1 MLCYYHAIIIL
12 LSYWYHTA
20 ICTVTPVS
28 CGNIPVGFQIQLCV
42 TMYIPQW
49 GFLLLIRFSIA
60 TRQTKNT
67 SALFV
72 ETLSPD
78 YEGKKDHGPRV
89 FVCQFSNHSWQS
101 HVDTYYTDII
111 FTMRA
116 GCGCFRLFN
125 AISCHFILHHGLFIV
140 FHLISCYFKLVHAT
154 TIQLLCYYHASTMLL
169 SSHTNAIIWVLSC
182 YYQAATKRLSCYFIS
197 C

>member
-1 MLCYYHAIIIL
+1 MGIFRLGSRYSCVLLCTYPSEVSYFWYNVVLRPDKLKAQVLYL
-12 LSYWYHTA
+12 LRLFPQITR
-20 ICTVTPVS
+20 
-28 CGNIPVGFQIQLCV
+28 GN
-42 TMYIPQW
+42 
-49 GFLLLIRFSIA
+49 
-60 TRQTKNT
+60 
-67 SALFV
+67 
-72 ETLSPD
+72 
-78 YEGKKDHGPRV
+78 DHGPRV

-154 TIQLLCYYHASTMLL
+154 IIQLLCYYHASTMLL

-182 YYQAATKRLSCYFIS
+182 YYQSATKWLSCYFIS